1 MASQT
6 LEDLYQEEI
15 ADLISANIQMQ
26 TVVKRMASKVHDQ
39 SIKRLLTS
47 SVTAIGKHT
56 TTLRGMHQGDH
67 QNECR
72 AMAGLTEEARQ
83 HAVDADLPATL
94 RDVAML
100 AHYQRMS
107 HYGMA
112 GFGTAAAYARALGR
126 TADAT
131 KLSEIV
137 SDIYR
142 ADEIS
147 SRRAEIVERA
157 VANG

>member
-1 MASQT
+1 VTVVMSM
-6 LEDLYQEEI
+6 EDLYQEEI

-26 TVVKRMASKVHDQ
+26 TVIDRMASKVHDQ
-39 SIKRLLTS
+39 KVKQLLTS
-47 SVTAIGKHT
+47 SVAAIGKHT
-56 TTLRGMHQGDH
+56 DTLRGLHQGDH
-67 QNECR
+67 QTKCR
-72 AMAGLTEEARQ
+72 AMAGLVAQQ
-83 HAVDADLPATL
+83 HAVDADLPPNL

-100 AHYQRMS
+100 AHYQRRS
-107 HYGMA
+107 HYGVA
-112 GFGTAAAYARALGR
+112 GFGTAASYARALGR

-147 SRRAEIVERA
+147 SRRAESAERA
-157 VANG
+157 VGKS

>member
-1 MASQT
+1 

-39 SIKRLLTS
+39 NIKQLLTS

-56 TTLRGMHQGDH
+56 TTLRGMRQGDH
-67 QNECR
+67 QTECR

-83 HAVDADLPATL
+83 HAVDADLPAKL

-100 AHYQRMS
+100 PHYQRMS

-126 TADAT
+126 TAT

-147 SRRAEIVERA
+147 RRRAEIVERA
-157 VANG
+157 VANA

>member
-1 MASQT
+1 
-6 LEDLYQEEI
+6 
-15 ADLISANIQMQ
+15 
-26 TVVKRMASKVHDQ
+26 
-39 SIKRLLTS
+39 
-47 SVTAIGKHT
+47 
-56 TTLRGMHQGDH
+56 
-67 QNECR
+67 
-72 AMAGLTEEARQ
+72 
-83 HAVDADLPATL
+83 
-94 RDVAML
+94 ML

-126 TADAT
+126 TAGAT